1 MNNGYALN
9 ANDWLN
15 IFYGAD
21 DDGSGTVAAG
31 SQEDLADDM
40 VTDVSVVHTAL
51 VTESGGQLL
60 EKVDVFFLMPQA
72 LAMIPA

>member
-21 DDGSGTVAAG
+21 KSNILLLCKVMLFLVDNNYVCTSVCMYEILLPHAQVSGD
-31 SQEDLADDM
+31 SKL
-40 VTDVSVVHTAL
+40 
-51 VTESGGQLL
+51 
-60 EKVDVFFLMPQA
+60 
-72 LAMIPA
+72 